1 MAEIAIKT
9 KLKQLATAVD
19 KGDTFLKANKKRANA
34 RHVESLKKNDNRGE

>member
-1 MAEIAIKT
+1 MAEVAIKT

-34 RHVESLKKNDNRGE
+34 RHVESYKKNDNRGE

>member
-9 KLKQLATAVD
+9 KPKQLAMAVGQ
-19 KGDTFLKANKKRANA
+19 GDTFLKANKKRANA